1 MKVRVL
7 LAIEWMLAT
16 TLALVLAHLF
26 VEIVGAALFG
36 YALLFFLPFIG
47 GVAGGL
53 PVGIL
58 QWLVLRRHNIDDGRS
73 WIVFTLIGFV
83 GSWTVAMGL
92 AALLFVP
99 PTGLDPLRA
108 FLAFA
113 TPTPIIGWAQSR
125 VLRRWSHR
133 SRLWVLAS
141 TAGWG
146 GFFAVEIFRNPSL
159 PVVNQLGGRLV
170 SAVAGYAV
178 ASTVGA
184 TLLGGA
190 VAGAIT
196 GIALAVTLPRTPTE
210 V

>member
-1 MKVRVL
+1 MRVL

-16 TLALVLAHLF
+16 TLAVVLAHLS
-26 VEIVGAALFG
+26 VEIVGAALLG

-47 GVAGGL
+47 GAAGGL
-53 PVGIL
+53 PVGVL
-58 QWLVLRRHNIDDGRS
+58 QWLVLRRRAADSRS

-83 GSWTVAMGL
+83 GSWTVAMAF
-92 AALLFVP
+92 AAMLFVP
-99 PTGLDPLRA
+99 PSGLSPLRA

-125 VLRRWSHR
+125 VLRRWSTR

-141 TAGWG
+141 TVGWG
-146 GFFAVEIFRNPSL
+146 GFVAVEIFRNPSL
-159 PVVNQLGGRLV
+159 SAVNQLGGRLV
-170 SAVAGYAV
+170 SGVAGHAV

-190 VAGAIT
+190 VAGAMT
-196 GIALAVTLPRTPTE
+196 GIALAVTLPPPLAE

>member
-1 MKVRVL
+1 VKVRVL

-26 VEIVGAALFG
+26 VEIAGAALLG

-47 GVAGGL
+47 GFAGGL
-53 PVGIL
+53 PVGVL
-58 QWLVLRRHNIDDGRS
+58 QWLVLRRHADNSRS
-73 WIVFTLIGFV
+73 WIAATLIGFV
-83 GSWTVAMGL
+83 GSWTVSMGL

-113 TPTPIIGWAQSR
+113 TPTPVIGWAQSR

-133 SRLWVLAS
+133 GRLWVLAS

-159 PVVNQLGGRLV
+159 SAVNQLGGRLV

-196 GIALAVTLPRTPTE
+196 GIALAVTLPQTPTE